1 MLFCRFRKTSDAY
14 PVNDSINHAIIRSY
28 IQRGKTDLLLPLLRD
43 KVSHVCLIFIC
54 LSISAHG
61 DFVNHKYF
69 HSLSVILNIFS
80 KVRKHFVTLYQV
92 LNKVSS
98 KIHFNVCLHGNKDV

>member
-69 HSLSVILNIFS
+69 QSICDFEYIFKSTETLCNTLSSFEQGQ
-80 KVRKHFVTLYQV
+80 F
-92 LNKVSS
+92 
-98 KIHFNVCLHGNKDV
+98 KDSF